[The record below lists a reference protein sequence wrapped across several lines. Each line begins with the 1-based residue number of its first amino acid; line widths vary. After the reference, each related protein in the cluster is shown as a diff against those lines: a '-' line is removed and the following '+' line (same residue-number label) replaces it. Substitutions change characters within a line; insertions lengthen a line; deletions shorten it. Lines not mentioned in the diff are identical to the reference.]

1 MKTACAFLS
10 FAIVLSAT
18 FFAQEKSPST
28 GDEIQIQQLERAWN
42 QAEARRDATAISSI
56 VADSLTYIDY
66 DGTLMNKPEY
76 LHSVTKSDLEP
87 DHLFDEG
94 VSVRVFGNAAVA
106 TGIYRETGVAKGKPY
121 THRARFTDTWIKQ
134 NAAWQCIASQSTLI
148 PNK

>member
-1 MKTACAFLS
+1 MTSSEFDRKFTPLLVPSLHSHSLIRCSMKTACAFLS

-18 FFAQEKSPST
+18 LFAQEKSPST

-66 DGTLMNKPEY
+66 DGTLMNKAEY

-87 DHLFDEG
+87 DHLSDEG
-94 VSVRVFGNAAVA
+94 VSVRVYGTAAVA
-106 TGIYRETGVAKGKPY
+106 TGIYRETAV
-121 THRARFTDTWIKQ
+121 
-134 NAAWQCIASQSTLI
+134 
-148 PNK
+148 